1 MKKNFIYHEIFGRSY
16 NAAVQRSQTYK
27 KNAPK
32 KDRIELQRFLKNYL
46 EKTVIKLYKNKVYD
60 QKHLKVIEEISNILS
75 EKFSSIL
82 YQKRFRIGTSQKIL
96 NLYLK
101 YLWSLDIIKEPPHM
115 PIDNIILQRL
125 KKLSGKN
132 SNSILDENWT
142 KLDSIEKYSNIIQA
156 AKKIITGSISEWE
169 LKEWLDEVEYGN

>member
-1 MKKNFIYHEIFGRSY
+1 MKKNFIYYEIFGRSY

-60 QKHLKVIEEISNILS
+60 QKHLKVIEEISNIVS

-82 YQKRFRIGTSQKIL
+82 YQKRFRIGTSQKVL

-101 YLWSLDIIKEPPHM
+101 
-115 PIDNIILQRL
+115 
-125 KKLSGKN
+125 
-132 SNSILDENWT
+132 
-142 KLDSIEKYSNIIQA
+142 
-156 AKKIITGSISEWE
+156 
-169 LKEWLDEVEYGN
+169 